1 LRVATRNFHLVAIET
16 AVVAALASFEDQTA
30 RSGQALVIE
39 DLAEELG
46 VSASA
51 LSNT

>member
-1 LRVATRNFHLVAIET
+1 VATRNSLLVAIET

-39 DLAEELG
+39 DHAEELG
-46 VSASA
+46 VSAPTS
-51 LSNT
+51 SNT